1 MRKQIKIGN
10 KTIREENPVFIIA
23 EIGLNHNGDI
33 NLAKKLINVAVKAG
47 CDAVKFQKRDPELC
61 VPLDQRDKKR
71 DTPWGHIT
79 YMDYRYKVEFS
90 EEQYEIINE
99 YCKRKGILWSA
110 SCWDVNSFKFIS
122 SFDVPFH
129 KVASAMLTNKPLLDL
144 LAKDGKPII
153 SSTGMSTLDE
163 IDTAIKILESGGN
176 DVALLHCT
184 STYPCPLNEINLR
197 MIPTLRERYSV
208 PVGYS
213 GHETGLVPT
222 WAAVALGSTIVERHI
237 TLDRSMWGSDQA
249 ASVEP
254 GGLMRMVKGIREIEA
269 SIGNGQKRVYESEK
283 PIRDKLRF

>member
-269 SIGNGQKRVYESEK
+269 SIGNGQKRVYEREK